1 MTDVIRL
8 QKSVFVPQ
16 LKEIGFLRRELCYA
30 STVGLLAVVIRLS
43 MPKNIFFAHAIFFQI
58 SAIISVAAGCLKM
71 YIMLCKILLHFY
83 MC

>member
-43 MPKNIFFAHAIFFQI
+43 MPKKYLLRPRNIFPDIGDH
-58 SAIISVAAGCLKM
+58 
-71 YIMLCKILLHFY
+71 
-83 MC
+83 